1 MQKSDNNYAKKIL
14 KWKTNKPQILS
25 MVSKIQIIFGAK
37 PHICKKKKVQNSST
51 QIHAIVSKMTDFL
64 LPLQMQR
71 IYGKILQIQHS
82 YTLIV

>member
-1 MQKSDNNYAKKIL
+1 
-14 KWKTNKPQILS
+14 

-37 PHICKKKKVQNSST
+37 PHKCKKVQNSST
-51 QIHAIVSKMTDFL
+51 QIHAIVSKMIDFFTA
-64 LPLQMQR
+64 LQMQR

>member
-37 PHICKKKKVQNSST
+37 PHKCKKVQNSST
-51 QIHAIVSKMTDFL
+51 QIHAIVSKMTDFFYCL
-64 LPLQMQR
+64 CRCKEYM
-71 IYGKILQIQHS
+71 GKFYRS
-82 YTLIV
+82 NIVTP